1 MKEKK
6 LSEIQT
12 RKLKI
17 LEDKDI
23 ERRYYSRN
31 IEAMLWCNRQGLTI
45 YATAQSSNPSMV
57 KLFVQKG
64 IPFRP
69 LNNILY
75 DQSNVKDVMKYAAA
89 IDVEYERLYI
99 KMKDKK

>member
-1 MKEKK
+1 MSKKK
-6 LSEIQT
+6 LLASQE

-17 LEDKDI
+17 LHNRDV

-31 IEAMLWCNRQGLTI
+31 IEAMIWCNKQGLTV
-45 YATAQSSNPSMV
+45 YATAQSISNNYV

-69 LNNILY
+69 LNDILY
-75 DQSNVKDVMKYAAA
+75 DQSNIKDVMRYTAA
-89 IDVEYERLYI
+89 IDAEYERLYV
-99 KMKDKK
+99 KMKSKK